1 MWVLIW
7 FQDGLFTAF
16 LSAFLVFLIP
26 QLQTNSTDVAMDVLI
41 HISQQLSNS
50 TIPAFGPTAFQV
62 SSNAA
67 TVNMLFLLSLALVL
81 IHAYFA
87 MLVRGWLQE
96 FNRGYRWCTVAH
108 LRAQEHERRL
118 QGLERLKL
126 DVLFGLLPILIQGS
140 LLLFC
145 IGLIVLIFP
154 LHLSSGM
161 LCSCLFV
168 PIVGFYGFTTYI
180 SIVDSYAPFTSPF
193 SRLLARG
200 LMMLK
205 GWCILITDNTKRITA
220 HPLPS
225 NNGVT
230 KPARPPKLDGVE
242 KSNIVPRFRSDIY
255 PETHLYVLE
264 RLVSTTVMT
273 ADNIPI
279 FLELLDQPVKDV
291 TLWPFDMDKWRTLLH
306 ITLELLRDQPTL
318 PVSTAWT
325 LARTMITC
333 YNRETADRQL
343 CHTLQHQLG
352 SRETNDQRPR
362 MPFNRLISSYLSFWS
377 GDSNL
382 DVLSWTIAFLEP
394 SDAADAE
401 LFWMVNTFHKIM
413 PSENHDYLGFY
424 IAVLTYVSSTEQS
437 KRPKV
442 PLTAAVINAMHTIRS
457 ALDQGYIN
465 SIDVPCILPGTVSTV
480 GSLGLMFC
488 HVDSAGSLDLWSDG
502 CIQLVEDLLQW
513 NWGSYYHHE
522 IQLSLVAA
530 LYIDTIKQAHARSTF
545 ADLLGYTRITNIESQ
560 FSDSYDS
567 GKLAVYW
574 YMALTQ
580 KPLDQDRDP
589 LVAPYGVIERTIA
602 EYSTLQ
608 LSGLRILEIA
618 VKYVHE
624 TAPSSDWLKKESTH
638 LEIIA
643 PGQQCVR
650 VTADSWVLLHLDT
663 LLAPQPYIFPE
674 EVKQLKWSDAPEKVH
689 IAKAR
694 LGLYDS
700 LAKAE
705 REGAKGPKPDP
716 ELLRVFL
723 WSKNRDLCAHT
734 FKWCLELVHIGQS
747 GSPGDGDSTETFI
760 PETMGYAWVEHFV
773 HLLCTS
779 DGVQG
784 IPAWGFLKSHLVPKW
799 GTLPLSWCCDFASVL
814 LSSIVHLEGVHGLPA
829 YQLLIEGHSSM
840 SSDLRKAYLPF
851 LATMLQLI
859 KSSLTWARLTLLE
872 NWLAN
877 IPDGLDDHDSRSQM
891 EHILATGKDR
901 LAEVTLG
908 FLAELPMAGS
918 WIDE

>member
-1 MWVLIW
+1 ME
-7 FQDGLFTAF
+7 
-16 LSAFLVFLIP
+16 
-26 QLQTNSTDVAMDVLI
+26 VLI
-41 HISQQLSNS
+41 HISKQLSNS
-50 TIPAFGPTAFQV
+50 TTPPFEPTSFQI
-62 SSNAA
+62 SSSIAA
-67 TVNMLFLLSLALVL
+67 ANMFFILSLVLVL
-81 IHAYFA
+81 INAILA
-87 MLVRGWLQE
+87 MIVKSWLHEFDRGWRKL
-96 FNRGYRWCTVAH
+96 TVAH
-108 LRAQEHERRL
+108 LRVQERERRL
-118 QGLERLKL
+118 QKLRSSPLPDIVHGLQ
-126 DVLFGLLPILIQGS
+126 GLIQLS
-140 LLLFC
+140 LTLFLV
-145 IGLIVLIFP
+145 GIVLLIFP
-154 LHLSSGM
+154 LYPPSGILLSIV
-161 LCSCLFV
+161 LAYYVIINYLIIFEAILVNYLRLFSAFSRV
-168 PIVGFYGFTTYI
+168 FLDFLIRKGFT
-180 SIVDSYAPFTSPF
+180 
-193 SRLLARG
+193 
-200 LMMLK
+200 
-205 GWCILITDNTKRITA
+205 ITA
-220 HPLPS
+220 DVLHNVL
-225 NNGVT
+225 V
-230 KPARPPKLDGVE
+230 LVLVLLQ
-242 KSNIVPRFRSDIY
+242 NIVVDAPQKASRSDID
-255 PETHLYVLE
+255 PKTRILVLQ
-264 RLVSTTVMT
+264 RLVSTTVE
-273 ADNIPI
+273 AVENIPI

-291 TLWPFDMDKWRTLLH
+291 TLRPFNMEKWQELLH
-306 ITLELLRDQPTL
+306 FTLGSLRDQPTL

-343 CHTLQHQLG
+343 CRTLQHQLG

-362 MPFNRLISSYLSFWS
+362 LPFNHLLSSYLSFWF

-382 DVLSWTIAFLEP
+382 DVLSRTIAFLEP

-401 LFWMVNTFHKIM
+401 LLWMVNTFHKIM

-437 KRPKV
+437 KRFKV

-457 ALDQGYIN
+457 ALDQGDIN
-465 SIDVPCILPGTVSTV
+465 SIDGPCILPGTVSTF
-480 GSLGLMFC
+480 GQLDLIFC

-502 CIQLVEDLLQW
+502 CIQLVKDLLQW

-530 LYIDTIKQAHARSTF
+530 LYIDTIEQAHARSTF

-580 KPLDQDRDP
+580 KLLDQDRDP
-589 LVAPYGVIERTIA
+589 LTAPYGVIERTIA

-608 LSGLRILEIA
+608 LPGLRILEIA

-674 EVKQLKWSDAPEKVH
+674 EVKELKWSDAPEKVH

-734 FKWCLELVHIGQS
+734 FKWCLELVHISQS

-760 PETMGYAWVEHFV
+760 PETMGYVWVEHFV
-773 HLLCTS
+773 HLLCTGE
-779 DGVQG
+779 GVQG

-799 GTLPLSWCCDFASVL
+799 GTLPLSWCRDFASAF

-829 YQLLIEGHSSM
+829 YQLLVEGHSSM

-859 KSSLTWARLTLLE
+859 KSSLTWARLTSLE

-901 LAEVTLG
+901 LAEETLG